1 MIPFSL
7 WFVDN
12 LGGYASEMQPVHC
25 FAYHLVNPKPTFFF
39 PECMEPWSLELINL
53 IDNIMFRL
61 CCGMIT
67 IYWKYILWCNIGM
80 KIQT

>member
-25 FAYHLVNPKPTFFF
+25 FAYHLVNPKPSFFSR
-39 PECMEPWSLELINL
+39 MYGTMVLG
-53 IDNIMFRL
+53 IDKL
-61 CCGMIT
+61 D
-67 IYWKYILWCNIGM
+67 
-80 KIQT
+80 